1 MKQAHDNNAFDP
13 MPLKIIIAFLAAT
26 LALAAAC
33 TAQKD
38 PGEPEVP
45 AESLRPVI
53 YPPEDLLEF
62 PQDQMI
68 KKALQV
74 TTQWQTVTFEKPLE
88 INRGEGRMGL
98 QLVVDLASYIPPLV
112 DHPLNSKCYTIECI
126 RNSYGLR
133 RLSDGTLIKIEAV
146 LVGDKGEQIRIQ
158 PIGYLYP
165 YFDPSVMFVILGYT
179 KKANL
184 SYLPFP
190 EGIQTFTHMRIHS
203 TEPFFV
209 RYLWWS
215 VYDHPE
221 LILNEAEPR

>member
-74 TTQWQTVTFEKPLE
+74 TTQWQTVTFEKPLQ
-88 INRGEGRMGL
+88 INRRGTMGL
-98 QLVVDLASYIPPLV
+98 HLAVDQAPYISTTDDDPRNLDCSDAEYQLNAFS
-112 DHPLNSKCYTIECI
+112 
-126 RNSYGLR
+126 LR
-133 RLSDGTLIKIEAV
+133 RRNDWALVRPEAV
-146 LVGDKGEQIRIQ
+146 LVGDNGEEVKVR
-158 PIGYLYP
+158 PDGHLYP
-165 YFDPSVMFVILGYT
+165 YFDKHVMTMALRTFKDVNSPSP
-179 KKANL
+179 
-184 SYLPFP
+184 PFP
-190 EGIQTFTHMRIHS
+190 EGIKTFTSMRIRS
-203 TEPFFV
+203 TTTFLV
-209 RYLWWS
+209 RYLWWK
-215 VYDHPE
+215 VDNHPE
-221 LILNEAEPR
+221 FYSR